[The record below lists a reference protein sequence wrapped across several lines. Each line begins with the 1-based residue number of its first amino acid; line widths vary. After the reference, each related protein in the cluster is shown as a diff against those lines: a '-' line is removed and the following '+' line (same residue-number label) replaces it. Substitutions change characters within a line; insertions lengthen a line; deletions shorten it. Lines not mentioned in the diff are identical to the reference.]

1 MNRMMWS
8 VGSAMNLCARY
19 TAALVSSSKV
29 QGFTQLIN
37 SYQHLWI
44 KCARSFTSRLRHAHV
59 IHMLD
64 SYDTL
69 WARALSEG
77 STRAR
82 KGVARGVAGVLVG
95 ALCLVSTQ
103 TSEAQLI
110 ASKSLKDLA
119 NYQLDDKQYKCHNQI
134 VYLESRW
141 TIDAIG
147 NTKGTK
153 QTHGYYQLKSKA
165 AQGKP
170 YDYQFWMYWYYVAGR
185 YGLSPDNPDLPNYC
199 LALKHLKTRGW
210 Q

>member
-1 MNRMMWS
+1 MYIP
-8 VGSAMNLCARY
+8 L
-19 TAALVSSSKV
+19 
-29 QGFTQLIN
+29 
-37 SYQHLWI
+37 
-44 KCARSFTSRLRHAHV
+44 LRA
-59 IHMLD
+59 
-64 SYDTL
+64 YDTPM
-69 WARALSEG
+69 LSTCLTRTIHSRQEPIEG

-95 ALCLVSTQ
+95 SLCLLSTQ

-110 ASKSLKDLA
+110 ANKSLKDLA

-141 TIDAIG
+141 TINAIG
-147 NTKGTK
+147 NKSGNH

-165 AQGKP
+165 AIDAP
-170 YDYQFWMYWYYVAGR
+170 YDKQFELYWYYVAGR

-199 LALKHLKTRGW
+199 LALKHLRHKGW